1 MTKRK
6 TAQRKTLGQR
16 IAPPRFLMFVALL
29 VAVTGLAAA
38 RGTIAQA
45 FMTGFDV
52 AAGVFL
58 VSLIPLFKA
67 KSQEQMRQHAA
78 ENDANRVMLLAVAT
92 VVSLAIMT
100 AVAGEL
106 GGKGR
111 PDVILIVTTLVLA
124 WLFANTVY
132 ALHYAHIY
140 YLEGSTGGL
149 DFSGEPDTPDYSD
162 FIYFAYTLGMTFQ
175 TSDTAVDTRQL
186 RRVVT
191 ITDYDSGQPV
201 THELHLMRSRRVD
214 VYRVACDGVLW
225 RSGVSGPS
233 DHSQ

>member
-6 TAQRKTLGQR
+6 TAERKTLGQW
-16 IAPPRFLMFVALL
+16 IAPPRFLMFLVLL
-29 VAVTGLAAA
+29 VSVTAFAAT
-38 RGTIAQA
+38 RGTIGQA
-45 FMTGFDV
+45 FMIGFDV
-52 AAGVFL
+52 AAGMFL
-58 VSLIPLFKA
+58 LSLIPLFKA

-106 GGKGR
+106 GGKSK
-111 PDVILIVTTLVLA
+111 PDVIMIVTTLVLA

-140 YLEGSTGGL
+140 YLEGSKGGL

-175 TSDTAVDTRQL
+175 TSDTAVETRQL
-186 RRVVT
+186 RRIVT
-191 ITDYDSGQPV
+191 IHSFAAFV
-201 THELHLMRSRRVD
+201 FNI
-214 VYRVACDGVLW
+214 GVLAFSINVLGSS
-225 RSGVSGPS
+225 SGG
-233 DHSQ
+233 

>member
-16 IAPPRFLMFVALL
+16 LAPPRFLLFLALL
-29 VAVTGLAAA
+29 VAVTGLAAT
-38 RGTIAQA
+38 RGTIGHA

-52 AAGVFL
+52 ATGVFL
-58 VSLIPLFKA
+58 LSLIPLFRA

-78 ENDANRVMLLAVAT
+78 ENDANRIMLLAVAT

-140 YLEGSTGGL
+140 YLEGSKGGL

-175 TSDTAVDTRQL
+175 TSDTAVETRQL

-191 ITDYDSGQPV
+191 IHSF
-201 THELHLMRSRRVD
+201 
-214 VYRVACDGVLW
+214 AAFIFNIGVLAFSINVLGSS
-225 RSGVSGPS
+225 SGR
-233 DHSQ
+233 

>member
-1 MTKRK
+1 MTERNAGRK
-6 TAQRKTLGQR
+6 KLGQW
-16 IAPPRFLMFVALL
+16 IAPPRFLLFVALL
-29 VAVTGLAAA
+29 IAVTGFATA
-38 RGTIAQA
+38 RATMAHA
-45 FMTGFDV
+45 FMIGFDV

-58 VSLIPLFKA
+58 LSLFPLFRA
-67 KSQEQMRQHAA
+67 QTQEQMRAHAA

-106 GGKGR
+106 GSKTK
-111 PDVILIVTTLVLA
+111 PDIVMIVTTLVLA

-140 YLEGSTGGL
+140 YLEGSNGGL

-175 TSDTAVDTRQL
+175 TSDTAVETRQL
-186 RRVVT
+186 RRIVT
-191 ITDYDSGQPV
+191 IHSFAAFV
-201 THELHLMRSRRVD
+201 FNI
-214 VYRVACDGVLW
+214 GVLAFSINVLGSS
-225 RSGVSGPS
+225 SGG
-233 DHSQ
+233 